1 MAVAAGLGVGSHDTG
16 GHGLTGDRPSG
27 TGQMGRAPELSVIL
41 PAFDEEAS
49 IRPLYEAIVEAVA
62 PLDLAFEIIFVDD
75 GSRDQ
80 TFAHCAALA
89 AADPRVKVIKFRRN
103 CGQTAAMV
111 AGIEHAAGATLVTMD
126 ADLQNDPGDIPKLLA
141 KIEDGC
147 DLVVGWRHQR
157 QDKLLSRRLPSVLA
171 NWLIARV
178 TGVDIKD
185 NGCSLKAYRA
195 DLIKRIPL
203 YSEMH
208 RFIPAM
214 SSLAGARVA
223 QIKVNHHARRFGRSK
238 YGLSR
243 VYKVLADLLAI
254 KTLLLFAARPLFCF
268 VGSAAVAG
276 AFSLLSALI
285 AIYYALSAEASSI
298 VVFMGIS
305 VMFGALSLFLVL
317 IGLIGYLI
325 YQTAAHEWDLQPL
338 QAWGRRVPGAQ

>member
-1 MAVAAGLGVGSHDTG
+1 LTNDRERRTDRTAGKDD
-16 GHGLTGDRPSG
+16 GL
-27 TGQMGRAPELSVIL
+27 ELSVIV

-49 IRPLYEAIVEAVA
+49 VGPLYERIIEALA
-62 PLDLAFEIIFVDD
+62 PLALAFEIIFVDD

-80 TFAHCAALA
+80 TFARCAALA

-126 ADLQNDPGDIPKLLA
+126 ADLQNDPADIPKLLA
-141 KIEDGC
+141 TIRGGY
-147 DLVVGWRHQR
+147 DLVVGWRYQR

-171 NWLIARV
+171 NRLIAWV

-195 DLIKRIPL
+195 DLIRRVPL
-203 YSEMH
+203 YAEMH

-214 SSLAGARVA
+214 SSLAGARIA
-223 QIKVNHHARRFGRSK
+223 QIKVNHQARQFGRSK

-268 VGSAAVAG
+268 VGGAAIA
-276 AFSLLSALI
+276 AALSLLCALA
-285 AIYYALSAEASSI
+285 AIYDALLMQEPSVVIAMGVSI
-298 VVFMGIS
+298 
-305 VMFGALSLFLVL
+305 MFGALSLFLVL

-325 YQTAAHEWDLQPL
+325 YQTASDSWDMQPL
-338 QAWGRRVPGAQ
+338 QAWSRPLPDPQPDRR